1 MYAVLPSLGPSF
13 EFDSESGRA
22 ENVGSFYF
30 ALGLSLINPVISFRK
45 AHMDQV
51 FDQAK
56 VEVSATL
63 KAWEPQR
70 QYEKK
75 LNNIMNKDKG
85 TVI

>member
-1 MYAVLPSLGPSF
+1 MV
-13 EFDSESGRA
+13 
-22 ENVGSFYF
+22 
-30 ALGLSLINPVISFRK
+30 RK

-51 FDQAK
+51 LDQAK
-56 VEVSATL
+56 VEVSPTL

-85 TVI
+85 EPSSFQIKAIDTNKP